1 MIVDCG
7 TLKSVSASALDIEQ
21 TTPLSYLSVL
31 LKTRAVFCFEPLV
44 AGRAYRNIADDF
56 QCTWS
61 KQ

>member
-31 LKTRAVFCFEPLV
+31 LKTRAGC
-44 AGRAYRNIADDF
+44 
-56 QCTWS
+56 
-61 KQ
+61 